1 MTSVITNDIAMTT
14 IEKYIISSINS
25 IKSKKQRADES
36 SISEYVLKNF
46 ETNVNKNDIV
56 ERIVTLLK
64 KKTLLSI
71 NNLIDCMFLSCHIR
85 VRE

>member
-1 MTSVITNDIAMTT
+1 MASVITNDIAMTT
-14 IEKYIISSINS
+14 IEKYIISSLNS

-46 ETNVNKNDIV
+46 ETSVNKNDIV

-64 KKTLLSI
+64 NNTII
-71 NNLIDCMFLSCHIR
+71 NKQFN
-85 VRE
+85 

>member
-14 IEKYIISSINS
+14 TEKYIISSINR

-46 ETNVNKNDIV
+46 ETNVNKNDIA

-64 KKTLLSI
+64 NNTII
-71 NNLIDCMFLSCHIR
+71 NKQFN
-85 VRE
+85 

>member
-1 MTSVITNDIAMTT
+1 MASVITNDIAMTT
-14 IEKYIISSINS
+14 IEKYIISSLNS

-46 ETNVNKNDIV
+46 ETSVNKNDIV

-64 KKTLLSI
+64 NNTII
-71 NNLIDCMFLSCHIR
+71 NKQFNWLYVLVMSHR
-85 VRE
+85 R

>member
-14 IEKYIISSINS
+14 IEKYIILSINS
-25 IKSKKQRADES
+25 IKSKKQRVDES

-64 KKTLLSI
+64 NNTII
-71 NNLIDCMFLSCHIR
+71 NKQFN
-85 VRE
+85 